1 MQPTYKYYIRYNDSG
16 TLKYYRVLSGSV
28 TTSTAAIPLPQAP
41 KNWDDV
47 QREWERGFT
56 YYGIFTKFTG
66 QLQFVNEGAHILRH
80 VYFTQG
86 IEGKAELVIKK
97 FDNSLQPFDYVD
109 DYVGDID
116 FSRLNITKDFV
127 SVEVT
132 QGGFVAKLTAR
143 ENTPY
148 EIQLRDNPNKVWV
161 KMHEYQLQFR
171 MKWFASAGED
181 FFNYM
186 SLYAQTPEGTNLYL
200 DTFDQLFT
208 LPLPQP
214 FECIVKNKAN
224 NPSVTFNM
232 TCDYNFF
239 LSLPPLFGVNPPFQ
253 FRLFYA
259 IRETSTGTAISA
271 QTIHNSAATLVAGS
285 SYTFVGT
292 DTQSITLAPD
302 RQLEVIIE
310 IRNSVNSNIASGYNL
325 TTLGCTIAM
334 DLDFE
339 APVSYFPTLRL
350 GDCFAEQMEAISDG
364 EVAYTSSL
372 LNTTHYNKVISSG
385 DGVRNLAKSIL
396 KINFADYF
404 KFLNCTLGVALKY
417 FESTNVVY
425 LESKESVYQ
434 NNLIADL
441 GEFTALEIT
450 PWAAEMFSNLK
461 TGYND
466 YTYDEVNGKDEFNSL
481 TTWLAPVLRVPGEKD
496 YVSQIR
502 TDSIGAVLVALN
514 LTGKDVTDA
523 ETDNDPFAFHIET
536 ASSGVIPAGYDGEG
550 EPYYNL
556 YRETIPPFD
565 IQNVYSPASV
575 FNLDWSPR
583 RCIERSKAWFASLL
597 HNLGTQYLKLQ
608 SKSKSNYTATKMIT
622 DDGSGNIVDEGA
634 DILISDLGDP
644 MFYPVMFKATIKNPV
659 DIDALMAADP
669 YGYFSGTWKGQTIYG
684 HPVKVIDNGA
694 HRKKQEI
701 TMLCTNFTN
710 LSNLVY

>member
-16 TLKYYRVLSGSV
+16 TYKYYRVLSGSV

-97 FDNSLQPFDYVD
+97 FDDSLAVFDYVD

-161 KMHEYQLQFR
+161 KMHGINLMYKCKWLASTVATLTFTSGGNSIDEYPVL
-171 MKWFASAGED
+171 S
-181 FFNYM
+181 FF
-186 SLYAQTPEGTNLYL
+186 TDEGTNTNLKILESDPSMTPNPQDDMIRNISPSTIDVTVNVKGAYVINNTSGANRVFNVRLLRHDASDVFVTSHTVYTHPSAQIPGIQTYNLDETIVVSLPSGHALSLAHFL
-200 DTFDQLFT
+200 DTAVNSQWSG
-208 LPLPQP
+208 
-214 FECIVKNKAN
+214 
-224 NPSVTFNM
+224 SV
-232 TCDYNFF
+232 
-239 LSLPPLFGVNPPFQ
+239 S
-253 FRLFYA
+253 
-259 IRETSTGTAISA
+259 
-271 QTIHNSAATLVAGS
+271 
-285 SYTFVGT
+285 
-292 DTQSITLAPD
+292 
-302 RQLEVIIE
+302 LEVTISID
-310 IRNSVNSNIASGYNL
+310 NL
-325 TTLGCTIAM
+325 IKDAYIP
-334 DLDFE
+334 
-339 APVSYFPTLRL
+339 ALRL
-350 GDCFAEQMEAISDG
+350 GDCYAELAEAISDG

-385 DGVRNLAKSIL
+385 DGIRNLAKSIL

-425 LESKESVYQ
+425 LEAKESVYQ

-461 TGYND
+461 NGYNN
-466 YTYDEVNGKDEFNSL
+466 YTYDNVNGKDEFNKEVQR
-481 TTWLAPVLRVPGEKD
+481 LAPVLRTPGEKS
-496 YVSQIR
+496 YISPVR
-502 TDSIGAVLVALN
+502 TDMYGASLITLN
-514 LTGKDVTDA
+514 LTGKEVTDA
-523 ETDNDPFAFHIET
+523 DTDNDPFAFHIET
-536 ASSGVIPAGYDGEG
+536 TVGGTIPAGYDGAG
-550 EPYYNL
+550 QDYYNL

-565 IQNVYSPASV
+565 IQNIYSPETSY
-575 FNLDWSPR
+575 NIDWSPR

-597 HNLGTQYLKLQ
+597 HNLGVQQLKFQ
-608 SKSKSNYTATKMIT
+608 SDSKSNYTATKMIT